1 MPFFYE
7 KSQKKMLI
15 FEENFVISK
24 EMSTF
29 APQKVENGLF
39 FCLNNKIINKNEKNI
54 STPQSQES
62 EQARFP

>member
-1 MPFFYE
+1 
-7 KSQKKMLI
+7 MLI

-24 EMSTF
+24 EMITF